1 MPTYTQ
7 EIKQAEESNI
17 YRDML
22 ILRMKDITDLY
33 SGLLSKYAKL
43 ATDEDL
49 SNSFLSEMLVVAAHL
64 IAKLEGSGDKGKPLL
79 SEFDEFRPWLD
90 DISIPKRSVDES
102 KKMHKL
108 FRLILKSYD
117 LLGLSNY

>member
-1 MPTYTQ
+1 MPTYSQ
-7 EIKQAEESNI
+7 EVKQAEESNI

-33 SGLLSKYAKL
+33 SALLSKYAKL
-43 ATDEDL
+43 ATDEEL

-64 IAKLEGSGDKGKPLL
+64 IAKLEGSGEKANPLL

>member
-1 MPTYTQ
+1 MQYTQ
-7 EIKQAEESNI
+7 EMKQADESNI

-33 SGLLSKYAKL
+33 SALLSKYAKL

-64 IAKLEGSGDKGKPLL
+64 IAKLDGSGDKGLALL
-79 SEFDEFRPWLD
+79 KEFDDFRPWLD

>member
-1 MPTYTQ
+1 MVQYTQ
-7 EIKQAEESNI
+7 EMKQADESNI

-49 SNSFLSEMLVVAAHL
+49 SNNFLSEMLVVAAHL
-64 IAKLEGSGDKGKPLL
+64 IAKLEGSGEKGLALL
-79 SEFDEFRPWLD
+79 KEYDEFRPWLD